1 MKNYMKLK
9 GLNFILKFI
18 KKTASL
24 LIWTEMILH
33 LIVFMMLVV
42 AAILIVVD
50 SISNFRNSNFSL
62 LTLINNALL
71 LLIIKEIIW
80 TVLRFF
86 KQEKFSLSP
95 FIYIGV
101 ISGVREILFLGIKN
115 SIEINVGL
123 NLSLEILINA
133 VVVFL
138 LVLSYYLFKKARILA
153 GQDS

>member
-1 MKNYMKLK
+1 
-9 GLNFILKFI
+9 
-18 KKTASL
+18 
-24 LIWTEMILH
+24 MILH
-33 LIVFMMLVV
+33 LIVFLMLVV

-50 SISNFRNSNFSL
+50 SISNFQNSNFSL

-101 ISGVREILFLGIKN
+101 ISSVREILFLGIKN
-115 SIEINVGL
+115 SIEKNVGL

>member
-1 MKNYMKLK
+1 ML
-9 GLNFILKFI
+9 
-18 KKTASL
+18 
-24 LIWTEMILH
+24 LH

-50 SISNFRNSNFSL
+50 SISNFHHTNFSL

-101 ISGVREILFLGIKN
+101 ISSVREILFLGIKN
-115 SIEINVGL
+115 SIEKNVGL

>member
-1 MKNYMKLK
+1 MSSRAE
-9 GLNFILKFI
+9 IIRQKFI

-42 AAILIVVD
+42 AALLIIID
-50 SISNFRNSNFSL
+50 SISNFHNNNFSL

-80 TVLRFF
+80 TVLRFI

-115 SIEINVGL
+115 SIEKTTGL
-123 NLSLEILINA
+123 NISLEILVNA
-133 VVVFL
+133 VVVLL
-138 LVLSYYLFKKARILA
+138 LVLSYYLFKKARISA
-153 GQDS
+153 GEDS

>member
-1 MKNYMKLK
+1 MEAEERR
-9 GLNFILKFI
+9 LNFILKFI
-18 KKTASL
+18 KKASSL

-50 SISNFRNSNFSL
+50 SISNFHNSNFSL

-101 ISGVREILFLGIKN
+101 ISSVREILFLGIKN
-115 SIEINVGL
+115 SIEKNVGL

>member
-1 MKNYMKLK
+1 
-9 GLNFILKFI
+9 
-18 KKTASL
+18 
-24 LIWTEMILH
+24 MILH
-33 LIVFMMLVV
+33 LIVFMMLVF

-50 SISNFRNSNFSL
+50 SISNFHNSNFSL

-101 ISGVREILFLGIKN
+101 ISSVREILFLGIKN
-115 SIEINVGL
+115 SIEKNTGL

-138 LVLSYYLFKKARILA
+138 LVLSYYFFKKARILA

>member
-1 MKNYMKLK
+1 
-9 GLNFILKFI
+9 
-18 KKTASL
+18 
-24 LIWTEMILH
+24 MILH

-50 SISNFRNSNFSL
+50 SIRNFHNSNFSL

-80 TVLRFF
+80 TVLRFL
-86 KQEKFSLSP
+86 KHEKFSLSP

-101 ISGVREILFLGIKN
+101 ISSVREILFLGIKN
-115 SIEINVGL
+115 SIEKNAGL

>member
-1 MKNYMKLK
+1 
-9 GLNFILKFI
+9 
-18 KKTASL
+18 
-24 LIWTEMILH
+24 MILH

-50 SISNFRNSNFSL
+50 SISNFHNSNFSL

-101 ISGVREILFLGIKN
+101 ISSVREILFLGIKN
-115 SIEINVGL
+115 SIEKNVGL

>member
-1 MKNYMKLK
+1 
-9 GLNFILKFI
+9 
-18 KKTASL
+18 
-24 LIWTEMILH
+24 MILH
-33 LIVFMMLVV
+33 LVVFMMLVV

-50 SISNFRNSNFSL
+50 SISNFHNSNFSL

-80 TVLRFF
+80 TVLRFL

-101 ISGVREILFLGIKN
+101 ISSVREILFLGIKN
-115 SIEINVGL
+115 SIEKNTGL

>member
-1 MKNYMKLK
+1 
-9 GLNFILKFI
+9 
-18 KKTASL
+18 
-24 LIWTEMILH
+24 MILH
-33 LIVFMMLVV
+33 LIVFLMLVV

-101 ISGVREILFLGIKN
+101 ISSVREILFLGIKN
-115 SIEINVGL
+115 SIEKNVGL

-153 GQDS
+153 GEDS

>member
-1 MKNYMKLK
+1 
-9 GLNFILKFI
+9 
-18 KKTASL
+18 
-24 LIWTEMILH
+24 MILH

-50 SISNFRNSNFSL
+50 SIRNFHNSNFSL

-80 TVLRFF
+80 TVLRFL

-101 ISGVREILFLGIKN
+101 ISSVREILFLGIKN
-115 SIEINVGL
+115 SIEKNAGL

>member
-1 MKNYMKLK
+1 M
-9 GLNFILKFI
+9 LNSILNFI
-18 KKTASL
+18 KKTARL

-42 AAILIVVD
+42 AAMLIVVD
-50 SISNFRNSNFSL
+50 SIKNFHNLSL

-101 ISGVREILFLGIKN
+101 ISGVREILFLGMKN
-115 SIEINVGL
+115 SIEKTDGL
-123 NLSLEILINA
+123 NLTLEILINA
-133 VVVFL
+133 IVVFL

-153 GQDS
+153 GEDS